1 MLEIRDIVL
10 SYGGVRALDGVR
22 IDVPAREITTVVG
35 SNGAGKSSLMK
46 AIVGLERPSAGE
58 ITLEGQS
65 LLNLSPSEIVARGL
79 ALVPEGRELFP
90 RMSVLEN
97 LMVGATLVRDSSAKR
112 DGLDRVV
119 SLFPVLGRKLG
130 AMAGSLS
137 GGEQQML
144 AFGRA
149 LMAQPRVLL
158 LDEPSIGLAPMIEE
172 QLMESIRKVSQ
183 QLDMAVLL
191 VEQNAMLAL
200 ESSQRAYVLE
210 LGRVVRQGSSRDLLH
225 DPSIISSYLG
235 GTSESAGS

>member
-1 MLEIRDIVL
+1 MLQIEGLSL
-10 SYGGVRALDGVR
+10 SYGGVRALDGVSLEVHTR
-22 IDVPAREITTVVG
+22 QITTVVG

-46 AIVGLERPSAGE
+46 AIAGLEKPSAG
-58 ITLEGQS
+58 S
-65 LLNLSPSEIVARGL
+65 VLLDGRNLVGLTPSEIVARGL

-97 LMVGATLVRDSSAKR
+97 LQVGATLIRDAAVRRSSME
-112 DGLDRVV
+112 RVLA
-119 SLFPVLGRKLG
+119 LFPVLARKLG
-130 AMAGSLS
+130 AMAASLS

-172 QLMESIRKVSQ
+172 QLMASIRDVSQ
-183 QLDMAVLL
+183 QLGMAVLL

-200 ESSQRAYVLE
+200 EASHQAYVLE
-210 LGRVVRQGSSRDLLH
+210 LGRVVRHAPSAELIRD
-225 DPSIISSYLG
+225 PAIIASYLG
-235 GTSESAGS
+235 G